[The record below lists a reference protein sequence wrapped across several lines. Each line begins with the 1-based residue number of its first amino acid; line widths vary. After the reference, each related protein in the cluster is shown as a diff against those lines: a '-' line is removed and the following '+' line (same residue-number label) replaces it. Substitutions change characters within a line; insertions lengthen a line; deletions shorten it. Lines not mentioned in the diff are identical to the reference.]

1 MSNRLWSSNMLS
13 GCRRFS
19 FVHHCCVVSLGVR
32 HWHKYTIFMVCVP
45 HLSFLVVFFLLIIAC
60 IARPRVGCVVG
71 LCDILVGVRC
81 GGWGWCLWGA
91 GGCGVGE

>member
-45 HLSFLVVFFLLIIAC
+45 HLSFLVVFF
-60 IARPRVGCVVG
+60 VVDYSVYCTPESG
-71 LCDILVGVRC
+71 LC
-81 GGWGWCLWGA
+81 GWFM
-91 GGCGVGE
+91 